1 MKKLRWTWDNFEEVL
16 LCIIITVITLV
27 SGLQVVCRY
36 LFNNSPDLERRSE
49 QIFICVDG
57 LSHTESF
64 HQVPLHHLH

>member
-36 LFNNSPDLERRSE
+36 LFNNSLTWSE
-49 QIFICVDG
+49 EVSRYLFCYTRIMI
-57 LSHTESF
+57 TTI
-64 HQVPLHHLH
+64 

>member
-36 LFNNSPDLERRSE
+36 LFNNSLTWSE
-49 QIFICVDG
+49 EVSRYLFVDG